1 MVTQDEKYQESHAPN
16 GQNCCE
22 SANSYGLVCT
32 LTMARTSYDGEGT
45 KGPKTENRREDHAC
59 MREQVLLCVGAACP
73 GRKHAFGEEKK
84 NYLKTFNSV
93 RW

>member
-1 MVTQDEKYQESHAPN
+1 
-16 GQNCCE
+16 
-22 SANSYGLVCT
+22 
-32 LTMARTSYDGEGT
+32 
-45 KGPKTENRREDHAC
+45 